1 MTIAQAME
9 NTMEERNLEDSKGKI
24 SGEFAYL
31 VSSGN
36 PSFGSRR
43 GDHRSFSEKGLLLE
57 IPGNPPSGTDRSL
70 PEKDKDSKGKQMMG
84 KIFYIMGKS
93 SSGKDTIYKKLLGDR
108 ELELRNII
116 LYTTRPMR
124 QGELPGREYYFVG
137 EETFQEFQKQGK
149 IIEARTYQ
157 TVYGPWIYF
166 TADDGQ
172 IELDKRNYLGIGT
185 LESYMNMKHYYGEDK
200 LYPLYI
206 EVEDGER
213 LKRAIRREELQQEP
227 KYAEMCRRFL
237 ADTEDFSEENLKRAG
252 ITKRFSN
259 IDLESC
265 IKELKNCIQKLQ

>member
-1 MTIAQAME
+1 
-9 NTMEERNLEDSKGKI
+9 
-24 SGEFAYL
+24 
-31 VSSGN
+31 
-36 PSFGSRR
+36 
-43 GDHRSFSEKGLLLE
+43 
-57 IPGNPPSGTDRSL
+57 
-70 PEKDKDSKGKQMMG
+70 MG

-93 SSGKDTIYKKLLGDR
+93 SSGKDTIYKRLLGDQ
-108 ELELRNII
+108 ELKLRNII

-124 QGELPGREYYFVG
+124 QGEMPGREYYFV
-137 EETFQEFQKQGK
+137 EEGTFQEFQKQGK
-149 IIEARTYQ
+149 IIETRTYQ

-172 IELDKRNYLGIGT
+172 IELEKRNYLGIGT
-185 LESYMNMKHYYGEDK
+185 LESYMNMKEYYGEK
-200 LYPLYI
+200 NLCPLYI

-213 LKRAIRREELQQEP
+213 LKRAICREELQQEP